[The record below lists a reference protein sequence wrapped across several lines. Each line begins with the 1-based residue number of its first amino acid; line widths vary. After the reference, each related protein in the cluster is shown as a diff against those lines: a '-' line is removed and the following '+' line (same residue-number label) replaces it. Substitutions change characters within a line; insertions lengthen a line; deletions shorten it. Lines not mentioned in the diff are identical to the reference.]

1 MSAHNTAAKSNQ
13 PHGATDVD
21 ACEGLCL
28 VCVDTGT
35 TNMRVWMTEGEH
47 VLARVT
53 AQVGVRDTAHDGS
66 PRRLRTALRDA
77 IGEVRARAN
86 SVRPS
91 CVVAAGMITSS
102 LGLADVPH
110 TPAPAGLN
118 ELAAAVAMHR
128 FPDVSDLPF
137 LLIPGVRTGKLD
149 ADTESINEVDLMRGE
164 ETLCLGLFEQNSLA
178 ANSTLFNLGS
188 HWKAIKLDE
197 RGRIAS
203 SVTRLTGELLHAAQT
218 NTILASAVPPERPI
232 ELSEPW
238 LAAGMR
244 EYGRSG
250 LSRALFCVR
259 LLEQAGRGTPD
270 ERYAYL
276 AGAFIAADLDSL
288 LAAETLTPQSPVVV
302 TGGAAVAAGWL
313 YALAEH
319 TIPAVCLSTEDGEQA
334 LLKGLQSIA
343 RVFITTHQF
352 RRVTS

>member
-1 MSAHNTAAKSNQ
+1 MSAHNEES
-13 PHGATDVD
+13 
-21 ACEGLCL
+21 CL

-35 TNMRVWMTEGEH
+35 TNTRVWVTEGEY

-53 AQVGVRDTAHDGS
+53 AQVGVRDTARDGS
-66 PRRLRTALRDA
+66 SRRLRTALRDV
-77 IGEVRARAN
+77 IGEVCARAS
-86 SVRPS
+86 SVRPL

-102 LGLADVPH
+102 LGLAEVPH

-118 ELAAAVAMHR
+118 ELAAAVLMQH
-128 FPDVSDLPF
+128 FPEVSDLPF
-137 LLIPGVRTGKLD
+137 LLIPGVRTGTLD

-178 ANSTLFNLGS
+178 ANSTLLNLGS

-203 SVTRLTGELLHAAQT
+203 SVTRLTGELLHDAQT
-218 NTILASAVPPERPI
+218 NTILASAVSQERP
-232 ELSEPW
+232 SEISEAW

-288 LAAETLTPQSPVVV
+288 LAAGTITPASPVVV
-302 TGGAAVAAGWL
+302 TGGAGVAAGWL
-313 YALAEH
+313 YALAEKS
-319 TIPAVCLSTEDGEQA
+319 IPAVRLSIEEGEQA
-334 LLKGLQSIA
+334 LLKGLRSIA
-343 RVFITTHQF
+343 RVFITTHKLDG
-352 RRVTS
+352 